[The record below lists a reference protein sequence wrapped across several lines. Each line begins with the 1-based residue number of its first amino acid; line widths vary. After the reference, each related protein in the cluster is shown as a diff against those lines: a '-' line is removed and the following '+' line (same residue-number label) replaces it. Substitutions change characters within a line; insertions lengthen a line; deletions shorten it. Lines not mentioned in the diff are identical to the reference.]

1 MIQHPP
7 PLMPNMPDHLS
18 LQCVVFNIS
27 WVAFSSSGVF
37 VGLIYYCELCISSFY
52 NCKMEEAPRKKGLF
66 WVVHKLAWYF
76 WFVMFNLFCT
86 HHKLMYYDLCQVK
99 VVHFKKE
106 HKIRRYESQS
116 QGKEEVAG
124 QIPSCFFFSSL
135 PQFMLEVQKRV
146 INISVFMGGELI
158 YQK

>member
-1 MIQHPP
+1 
-7 PLMPNMPDHLS
+7 
-18 LQCVVFNIS
+18 
-27 WVAFSSSGVF
+27 
-37 VGLIYYCELCISSFY
+37 
-52 NCKMEEAPRKKGLF
+52 
-66 WVVHKLAWYF
+66 
-76 WFVMFNLFCT
+76 MFDLFCT